1 MSQNNSPM
9 DLINQYFQ
17 KLVDRINSL
26 ESENSNLKS
35 SIKSTN
41 DNTNEYEKLKRQHKE
56 LADRYDNLVGRH
68 NELKAAYAE
77 SENQVKELD
86 QENERL
92 VKREKQLNEQITNSF
107 EKLTKNVAVS
117 SCNNYPVSNKQVNTS
132 NCPNVMTPK
141 KESNNQNVDYN
152 SQPKPES
159 QKVKHQEYKATTK
172 PKFVLKSM
180 YESDSESDDSE
191 DEHELQKTYRQYQT
205 QNQTQPIN
213 NTVPYTEMN
222 LHDQSSDPSIEILK
236 RLIGNDLWNHIEA
249 SVNTEPNGH
258 TGSKNQNQPQTQ
270 PQNQN
275 TKPSP
280 VVQQQ
285 PQTNFVQQPQSNKQ
299 FNRAPGYGRPTNPIN
314 TNVNPNTVPPSFFSL
329 NNDHGMNPNDKPSE
343 EELAF
348 FTNLMSAM
356 LRSPM
361 GGKK

>member
-41 DNTNEYEKLKRQHKE
+41 DNANEYEKLKRQHKE

-68 NELKAAYAE
+68 NELKVAYAE

-107 EKLTKNVAVS
+107 EKLTKNVTVS
-117 SCNNYPVSNKQVNTS
+117 SCNNSPVSNKQVNTS

-141 KESNNQNVDYN
+141 KESGNQNVDYN

-159 QKVKHQEYKATTK
+159 QKVKHQEFKATTK

-180 YESDSESDDSE
+180 YESDSESDDSD
-191 DEHELQKTYRQYQT
+191 DEPQPNLIPLRHQQHHNQNQT
-205 QNQTQPIN
+205 QTQPIN
-213 NTVPYTEMN
+213 KTVPFTEMN
-222 LHDQSSDPSIEILK
+222 LPDQSSDPSIEILK

-249 SVNTEPNGH
+249 SVNNEPNGH
-258 TGSKNQNQPQTQ
+258 TGSENQNQPQ

-285 PQTNFVQQPQSNKQ
+285 PQSNKQ
-299 FNRAPGYGRPTNPIN
+299 FNRAPGHGRPTNPIN
-314 TNVNPNTVPPSFFSL
+314 TNVNPNTVPNSFFSL
-329 NNDHGMNPNDKPSE
+329 NNDHPMNPIEKPSE

-361 GGKK
+361 GGGKK